1 MRKRS
6 RERIRVLLD
15 SWSLQLIIDYLY
27 SILWYAERVNV
38 FDFESNDYLTI
49 ASGSVF
55 CLLLASGFF
64 HISWATPYG
73 LLMFK
78 WSFFIS
84 LCVWPMTHCNHDQ
97 TSYLVAAIIFNVN
110 CTYALLVA
118 QSWQAQQSRP
128 DQKVD
133 YNFFAH
139 DYHSVSRLE
148 FLILI

>member
-1 MRKRS
+1 MGFS
-6 RERIRVLLD
+6 CLSE
-15 SWSLQLIIDYLY
+15 
-27 SILWYAERVNV
+27 V
-38 FDFESNDYLTI
+38 FLF
-49 ASGSVF
+49 
-55 CLLLASGFF
+55 
-64 HISWATPYG
+64 
-73 LLMFK
+73 
-78 WSFFIS
+78 
-84 LCVWPMTHCNHDQ
+84 LCVFGPWHIANHDQ

>member
-49 ASGSVF
+49 ASGSLF
-55 CLLLASGFF
+55 CLLLWASGFF

-84 LCVWPMTHCNHDQ
+84 LCVWPMTHC
-97 TSYLVAAIIFNVN
+97 
-110 CTYALLVA
+110 
-118 QSWQAQQSRP
+118 QSWSDKLPSCSNHLQCQLYLCLTGSPIMASATITTGP
-128 DQKVD
+128 KG
-133 YNFFAH
+133 
-139 DYHSVSRLE
+139 RL
-148 FLILI
+148 